1 MVYVPRTGSSNGR
14 LTKYHVEVSTD
25 GGSTYTK
32 AAEGTLE
39 SSVGAKNITFD
50 EPVAGATDVKL
61 YFDETDGDSAANRNK
76 FATAGEIR
84 VRVIDETVDLD
95 GLAALIEQAE
105 GLDKNSYTT
114 ATWKK
119 LESALADAKDVAAS
133 DNPTF
138 EAVNDA
144 KAKLRSAMLGL
155 RPGTPDPVTPD
166 PDKPNPD
173 KPNPD
178 KPGASDGG
186 NGGSGTAGSNKGD
199 STTGN
204 KGDKKPGTLVKT
216 GDDQAMY
223 IAAAGVVGLLVVGV
237 GVVLYVKNRRQ

>member
-1 MVYVPRTGSSNGR
+1 MNG
-14 LTKYHVEVSTD
+14 
-25 GGSTYTK
+25 
-32 AAEGTLE
+32 
-39 SSVGAKNITFD
+39 
-50 EPVAGATDVKL
+50 
-61 YFDETDGDSAANRNK
+61 
-76 FATAGEIR
+76 
-84 VRVIDETVDLD
+84 
-95 GLAALIEQAE
+95 
-105 GLDKNSYTT
+105 
-114 ATWKK
+114 
-119 LESALADAKDVAAS
+119 
-133 DNPTF
+133 
-138 EAVNDA
+138 A

-178 KPGASDGG
+178 KPNPDKPNPDKPGTSDGG

-223 IAAAGVVGLLVVGV
+223 IAAAGVVGLLVVGA